1 MQSTTY
7 QKRGHDWGVDLFE
20 THIRLHQEAFTNV
33 GNQVI
38 KRLIIATMYQ
48 QIVQQSMQEAHY
60 RHREGNVNLPYPPA
74 HSGVHNMLPP
84 TRAALAR
91 PPANPTSTV
100 LLNLACRNLVNMDV
114 FSKSDPMVVVLI
126 EKRSGNSSIYEE
138 IGRTE
143 IIKNNL
149 NPDFT
154 TPIKVAYY
162 FEELQRLK
170 FEVYDSD
177 SSSAN
182 LNKHD
187 FIGRAVCSLGSIM
200 GESCGR
206 YEKDLEKKSGAG
218 VAGKIIIAA
227 EEMSACKDLACM
239 ELRGKKLDKK
249 DFFGLSDPFL
259 VFYRSNEDNSY
270 TAVHKTEVIKN
281 TLNPTWKAFKL
292 PLVMLCNGD
301 YSRTIKIECYDWDSD
316 GSHDLIGEMFVDIN
330 LLKSNQHYTSELINP
345 KKKSKKKGYKNSGH
359 LEFASFGIEAVPSFL
374 DFIKGGTELCFSVAI
389 DFTAS
394 NGDPSLQTSL
404 HFNNPYQ
411 PNDYIKALTAVGK
424 VCQDYDTDK
433 WFPALGFGAQ
443 IPPRYEVSH
452 QFSLNGTENPNCHMV
467 DGIIQAY
474 LAAIKN
480 VRLYGPTNF
489 APIINQT
496 AIIASQEE
504 KSNPGRKYFILLILT
519 DGVISDL
526 DQTKR
531 AIVEASYLPMSIII
545 VGIGPA
551 KFDAM
556 EELDADREPLS
567 YRGKRAQRDIVQFVP
582 FRNFSQH
589 GVISGE
595 SLAKA
600 VLAEVPEQ
608 FLSYMS
614 RHKVKPGTYA

>member
-1 MQSTTY
+1 MYSGTQHPMQ
-7 QKRGHDWGVDLFE
+7 
-20 THIRLHQEAFTNV
+20 
-33 GNQVI
+33 GN
-38 KRLIIATMYQ
+38 A
-48 QIVQQSMQEAHY
+48 
-60 RHREGNVNLPYPPA
+60 PYPPA
-74 HSGVHNMLPP
+74 DSNVHPFAPP
-84 TRAALAR
+84 MQGAGR
-91 PPANPTSTV
+91 PATNPTSKV
-100 LLNLACRNLVNMDV
+100 LLNLACRNLPNKDV
-114 FSKSDPMVVVLI
+114 LSKSDPLVVVSL
-126 EKRSGNSSIYEE
+126 EKRFGNSSKYEE

-143 IIKNNL
+143 VVKNNL
-149 NPDFT
+149 DPDFT
-154 TPIKVAYY
+154 TAIKIDYF

-170 FEVYDSD
+170 LEVYDSD
-177 SSSAN
+177 SSS
-182 LNKHD
+182 NKLSSHD
-187 FIGRAVCSLGSIM
+187 FLGKTVCSLGSIM

-206 YEKDLEKKSGAG
+206 FEKDLETMNGGGG
-218 VAGKIIIAA
+218 VGKIIIAA
-227 EEMSACKDLACM
+227 EEMSSCKDLVYM

-259 VFYRSNEDNSY
+259 VFYRCNEDNSY

-281 TLNPTWKAFKL
+281 TLNPTWKGFKV
-292 PLVMLCNGD
+292 PLVVLCNGD
-301 YSRTIKIECYDWDSD
+301 YSRTIKIECYDWDND
-316 GSHDLIGEMFVDIN
+316 GSHDLIGEMFLDIN
-330 LLKSNQHYTSELINP
+330 QLKSNPHYSSELINP

-359 LEFASFGIEAVPSFL
+359 IEFVAFSIVEIPSFL
-374 DFIKGGTELCFSVAI
+374 DFVKGGTELCFSVAI

-411 PNDYIKALTAVGK
+411 PNDYIKALTSVGT

-433 WFPALGFGAQ
+433 WFPALGFGAEV
-443 IPPRYEVSH
+443 PPDYRVSH
-452 QFSLNGTENPNCHMV
+452 QFSLNGTGNPNCYMV
-467 DGIIQAY
+467 DGIVQAY

-496 AIIASQEE
+496 ALIASQEE
-504 KSNPGRKYFILLILT
+504 KASPGKKYFILLILT

-531 AIVEASYLPMSIII
+531 AIVEASNLPVSIII

-556 EELDADREPLS
+556 DELDADIEPLQ
-567 YRGKRAQRDIVQFVP
+567 YRGKIAQRDIVQFVP
-582 FRNFSQH
+582 FRNFSQN

-608 FLSYMS
+608 LVSYMIS
-614 RHKVKPGTYA
+614 HKLKPGTYA